1 GGDDQVRLPLHD
13 DRELGPAQA
22 PVPALDGAEERRRRV
37 RLGRAADRRAVRRRA
52 LQRPRPARPV
62 PARRAPADLL
72 HPGGAGRRGARARRP
87 LRAARRLQ
95 LPDRRAPR
103 RGPRH
108 RRPLRRHRGDP
119 RARGRSARRLGGGR
133 RGRAAGLLALPGRA
147 AGAARRRPQGDRRL
161 RRPLQHRLDDR
172 LDSSRR
178 RAPPARDRQR
188 PARGRVLPRRPGAA
202 DGPDRSDR
210 AGSPDPDHGADTRL
224 GGGGDRAGLRR
235 AADVQPRG
243 ARGHAGLGAVPVLV
257 DAGHRRAR
265 VRRRLPPR
273 FGSGAA
279 DAALRRRRA
288 RLRVDEVAAGVR
300 RPPGAP
306 DRHARGGDGRP
317 RAARADP
324 RLALGRDRSS
334 GGGADRDRCVRRCVA
349 RRPPPAAA
357 RAEPGRGHL
366 VNVVIVSGIWPP
378 DVGGPASHAPEL
390 ADFLHGRGHAVHVV
404 TTADAAP
411 EPRPY
416 PVDWMPRR
424 YPPGVRHF
432 FTAGLVHRAGREAD
446 VVYSTGMLGR
456 SVLGSMGGPLVVRL
470 AGDPVYERALRRGWT
485 AAPLDR
491 FQAQRGAAVAALRR
505 LRDVELRRARRIVVP
520 SRALAAVVAGW
531 GFESEVVPH
540 AVSAPA
546 LPEKPGEEPTLVFAG
561 RLVPQKA
568 LAVAFEAVRRNPH
581 VRLLVAGDGPERA
594 RAESDAPPN
603 ASFLGAQPRAKVFEL
618 LRAADATL
626 LSSDWESFGLVAAES
641 L

>member
-1 GGDDQVRLPLHD
+1 M
-13 DRELGPAQA
+13 
-22 PVPALDGAEERRRRV
+22 
-37 RLGRAADRRAVRRRA
+37 
-52 LQRPRPARPV
+52 
-62 PARRAPADLL
+62 
-72 HPGGAGRRGARARRP
+72 
-87 LRAARRLQ
+87 
-95 LPDRRAPR
+95 
-103 RGPRH
+103 
-108 RRPLRRHRGDP
+108 
-119 RARGRSARRLGGGR
+119 
-133 RGRAAGLLALPGRA
+133 
-147 AGAARRRPQGDRRL
+147 
-161 RRPLQHRLDDR
+161 
-172 LDSSRR
+172 
-178 RAPPARDRQR
+178 
-188 PARGRVLPRRPGAA
+188 
-202 DGPDRSDR
+202 
-210 AGSPDPDHGADTRL
+210 
-224 GGGGDRAGLRR
+224 
-235 AADVQPRG
+235 
-243 ARGHAGLGAVPVLV
+243 
-257 DAGHRRAR
+257 
-265 VRRRLPPR
+265 
-273 FGSGAA
+273 
-279 DAALRRRRA
+279 
-288 RLRVDEVAAGVR
+288 
-300 RPPGAP
+300 
-306 DRHARGGDGRP
+306 
-317 RAARADP
+317 
-324 RLALGRDRSS
+324 
-334 GGGADRDRCVRRCVA
+334 
-349 RRPPPAAA
+349 
-357 RAEPGRGHL
+357 
-366 VNVVIVSGIWPP
+366 NVVIVSGIWPP

-641 L
+641 LAVGTPVIAAAAGGVGEVLENERNGLLVPPGDADALAGAIRRFFADPDLRQRLRAAAAASVRRLAPGEIYPRYERILEEAAR